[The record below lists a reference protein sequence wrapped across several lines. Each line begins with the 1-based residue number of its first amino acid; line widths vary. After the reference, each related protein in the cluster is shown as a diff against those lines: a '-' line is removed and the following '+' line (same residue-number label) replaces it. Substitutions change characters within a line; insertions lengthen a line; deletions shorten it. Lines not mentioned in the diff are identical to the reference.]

1 MTITAGSGQTS
12 GEPLVLT
19 AIAQASYQILHTAVA
34 GAGPAQRI
42 KITANNLDPIHSHT
56 LFIGLFPTGTPTVP
70 AVVWSIAL
78 PINEGALL
86 CTDPNFQATIPELTL
101 NGGTII
107 GVWADTAS
115 MVAASAIV
123 NDQNGIAAVTQG
135 SAQTAG
141 LPLIPTTQIAA
152 VGVLPVLNTGLL
164 VHTAPTGTATPN
176 VISLFAINT
185 DVVGR
190 HATVAIFATGG
201 TVPIIA
207 WQVNVPINSGLY
219 NLTDVLGLTQL
230 VLNGGCFIQVWTTVS
245 GVLSFFV
252 NANTQ
257 TGGGSGGGTVAQLLS
272 SGLVAGVISASRYAM
287 FQSGGTGQT
296 TEANAQIMCPGA
308 GTIEKLSAVASATIG
323 AGSSVTCALRVNGV
337 TSTQTVTITN
347 ASGTVVQTT
356 TGAPAVVALGSLL
369 DFIVVET
376 AGVAPVA
383 NFQVTAELILSS

>member
-1 MTITAGSGQTS
+1 
-12 GEPLVLT
+12 
-19 AIAQASYQILHTAVA
+19 VA
-34 GAGPAQRI
+34 GTGPAQRI
-42 KITANNLDPIHSHT
+42 KITANNLDPLHQHT

-101 NGGTII
+101 NGATII

-115 MVAASAIV
+115 MVAASVIV
-123 NDQNGIAAVTQG
+123 NDQNGIAAVTAG

-152 VGVLPVLNTGLL
+152 VGVLPVTNSGLL

-185 DVVGR
+185 DTVGR

-257 TGGGSGGGTVAQLLS
+257 TGGGTGGGTVATVLA

-308 GTIEKLSAVASATIG
+308 GTVEKLSAVSSATMT

-337 TSTQTVTITN
+337 NSTQTVTLTSAN
-347 ASGTVVQTT
+347 GTTVVTT
-356 TGAPAVVALGSLL
+356 AGAPAVVALGNLL
-369 DFIVVET
+369 DFVVTET
-376 AGVAPVA
+376 LGVAPVA